1 MQDFMESVLNA
12 AEAIPNDAN
21 SALLIFGDLVT
32 ILNVDVNVTGMNA
45 DVAVSFLALVCNVH
59 IKDLACLSA
68 SSAGNRSNRHGLE
81 DNAFCTICLQSV
93 VTCAIPPE

>member
-45 DVAVSFLALVCNVH
+45 DVAVSLLALVCNVH
-59 IKDLACLSA
+59 IKIWHACLLA
-68 SSAGNRSNRHGLE
+68 QRVINQTDMDLRIMH
-81 DNAFCTICLQSV
+81 SV
-93 VTCAIPPE
+93 LSVYKV